1 MVLLI
6 IIILGTVFV
15 HLFFLKERNLFLAF
29 DSSNIKR
36 TLIRKRWSLSWEH
49 KSSYFSF
56 VLISVRIDK
65 KKNELQGLNLT
76 RSISLAQQWWNKISH
91 VSANQ
96 RNSRVTH
103 IFNTFPQLIFWHNM
117 KFVKVNEWNIV
128 VFQTN

>member
-15 HLFFLKERNLFLAF
+15 HLFFLKGRNLFLAF

-36 TLIRKRWSLSWEH
+36 TLIRKRLSLSWEH

-76 RSISLAQQWWNKISH
+76 RSISLAQQW
-91 VSANQ
+91 
-96 RNSRVTH
+96 
-103 IFNTFPQLIFWHNM
+103 
-117 KFVKVNEWNIV
+117 
-128 VFQTN
+128 

>member
-15 HLFFLKERNLFLAF
+15 HLFFLKGRNLFLAF

-65 KKNELQGLNLT
+65 KNELHGLNLT